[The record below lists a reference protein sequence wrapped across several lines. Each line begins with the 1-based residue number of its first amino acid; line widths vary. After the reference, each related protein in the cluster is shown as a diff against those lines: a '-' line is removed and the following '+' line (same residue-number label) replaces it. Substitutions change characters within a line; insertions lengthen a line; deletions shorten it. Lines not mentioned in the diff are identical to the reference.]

1 MPARYD
7 RKNPPMVSAE
17 LLLGSLEAARELG
30 VDLTDTLAAS
40 EISVQ
45 HLQSGDGYLPLHKV
59 VEFLNDAAERF
70 KCEHFGFLVGK
81 NQPPARFAMVGQLI
95 CFAATLEGAIEDA
108 MRFALLNSEY
118 SEWTLERDKGLAMLV
133 RRTRVA
139 YDAPIMQI
147 QTLAVVLVYKAIVA
161 VCGRKVPLR
170 QVQFTHR
177 RPARSDRLEAYFGAP
192 VRFNQNFTGLVFA
205 ESELRSPIPTRD
217 ANVHRLLTAHLA
229 SLAAGCSRDE
239 DLVTRVRHHIKQTVG
254 SRHCNLDGICLRSGI
269 HPRAL
274 QRALREQR
282 LTFRQLLHDVRQEL
296 AEDYFRNSSLSVL
309 ELTELLGYSNA
320 SAFSRAFKQR
330 TGMSPQQ
337 WKERHAV

>member
-320 SAFSRAFKQR
+320 SACARAFKQR
-330 TGMSPQQ
+330 TGMSPQH

>member
-30 VDLTDTLAAS
+30 VALTDTLAAS
-40 EISVQ
+40 EISLQ
-45 HLQSGDGYLPLHKV
+45 QLQSGDGYLPLHKV

-177 RPARSDRLEAYFGAP
+177 RPARSERLEAYFGAP

-320 SAFSRAFKQR
+320 SACARAFKQR
-330 TGMSPQQ
+330 RGMSPQH

>member
-1 MPARYD
+1 
-7 RKNPPMVSAE
+7 MVSAE
-17 LLLGSLEAARELG
+17 LLLGSLEAAGELG

-40 EISVQ
+40 EVTLQHVQ
-45 HLQSGDGYLPLHKV
+45 TGEGSLPFHKV
-59 VEFLNDAAERF
+59 VAFLNDAAARF

-81 NQPPARFAMVGQLI
+81 NQPPARFAMMGQLI
-95 CFAATLEGAIEDA
+95 RFSANLEEAIQDA
-108 MRFALLNSEY
+108 IRFSLLNSEY
-118 SEWTLERDKGLAMLV
+118 SAWTLERDKGYAMLV
-133 RRTRVA
+133 RRTCVA
-139 YDAPIMQI
+139 YDAPMMQI

-170 QVQFTHR
+170 QVLFTHR
-177 RPARSDRLEAYFGAP
+177 RPTSSDRLEAYFGAP
-192 VRFNQNFTGLVFA
+192 VRFNQNFTGIVLA

-217 ANVHRLLTAHLA
+217 ANVHRLLKAHLE
-229 SLAAGCSRDE
+229 SLAAECIRNE

-254 SRHCNLDGICLRSGI
+254 SRHCNLNGICRRYGI

-274 QRALREQR
+274 QRALQEHH

-309 ELTELLGYSNA
+309 ELSDLLGYSNA

-330 TGMSPQQ
+330 TGMSPQA
-337 WKERHAV
+337 WKERHAA